1 VAQSGPLTIPLC
13 GEFKNLLIIWSSVLF
28 QGTVVMPIQVAGNLT
43 TSCGLLYYSIGP
55 ARLKAMLQDVRA
67 MFPKREQI
75 ELDVEKAGRNI
86 ASIHGS

>member
-1 VAQSGPLTIPLC
+1 
-13 GEFKNLLIIWSSVLF
+13 
-28 QGTVVMPIQVAGNLT
+28 
-43 TSCGLLYYSIGP
+43 
-55 ARLKAMLQDVRA
+55 LKAMLQDVRA